1 MLLRG
6 LTIFGT
12 FLGALLAA
20 PSASAIDPDRKLTQ
34 LHHTAW
40 TARDGAPTD
49 VEMLA
54 QTEDGFL
61 WFATRSG
68 LVRFDG
74 AQFERYKST
83 SGEALPSGS
92 IRSLLALPGNGLIVG
107 WIFGGASLLRDGRVT
122 NFGQKDGYP
131 TGTTYQFLVDSDGR
145 LWAATA
151 DALARFDGARWHV
164 IGADWNFAGQRAIA
178 LFLDRDGT
186 LGAFTQNSLMILPKG
201 GTAFQPTGAKS
212 STRRP
217 LARLRDGTLLVSDGK
232 GIRTISN
239 IAGYDDIGRVL
250 VETTTANARRMV
262 VDRDGAVWF
271 EDDRGVGRI
280 AHPWRP
286 DAAPEHFSKS
296 EGLSDTGA
304 VPLIEDREG
313 NVWVATANGIDRF
326 RVGPFLPPT
335 GALQVNFAAIA
346 PDLRGG
352 VLISGFK
359 GESRHVGAEG
369 AVRELG
375 PIRGTC
381 AYRDPDGVVW
391 FGAQQ
396 DTPRIAELWRY
407 QGNRLERVALPADIP
422 PNAVVQSITM
432 DATRTL
438 WISVRRAGIYRLS
451 GGAWTKPAE
460 LPGAGRRT
468 AVVMMADARGR
479 VWLSYGSEVALWDQG
494 KVRTYT
500 AKDGL
505 EVGVVHAIHE
515 KGAHL
520 WMAGEGGLAILESD
534 RFRSLAT
541 GDREVLRGI
550 KGVVET
556 EAGDLWLHGST
567 GVVQVKADQ
576 VRSALSQS
584 TRAMSYRLFDYD
596 DGLAGVPA
604 DLGPL
609 PTLVASTDGR
619 LWFATNRGVFM
630 LDPGRHAT
638 NNAAPTVVVKSVIA
652 DGAPQLPAERIGLP
666 ALTQSV
672 QLDYAATTSTVPRRM
687 RYRYKLSGFDRDWQD
702 AGARRQAFYTNLGP
716 GNYRFEVI
724 AANED
729 EVWTRTGAT
738 VDFAIA
744 PAWYQT
750 RTFAALC
757 VLGVLGLLALLYRL
771 RVQQVRSQIQGRLQ
785 ERLLERERIARELH
799 DTLIQGFQGLVLTLG
814 AGLRRLAPGESRD
827 AMQLALQRAQD
838 MLAQGRDR
846 VRDLRDS
853 VGFDGDLPAA
863 LKDAAGLLSV
873 THPAEFALSVS
884 GEPRPLH
891 PLAMEEA
898 FLISREALANAFQHA
913 AARRIEVE
921 IDNGESQLRVR
932 IRDDGKGMA
941 GEIIDKGVPGHWGM
955 SGMRE
960 RAQRLGARLLVR
972 SGQGAGTDVELE
984 IPAKVAYRA
993 EAALAD

>member
-6 LTIFGT
+6 LRL
-12 FLGALLAA
+12 LGSLVALLAA
-20 PSASAIDPDRKLTQ
+20 APAFAIDPDRTLTQ
-34 LHHTAW
+34 LHHAAW

-74 AQFERYKST
+74 AQFERYKSA
-83 SGEALPSGS
+83 SGDALPSGS

-122 NFGQKDGYP
+122 NFGKNEGYP
-131 TGTTYQFLVDSDGR
+131 TGTTYQFLVDSDGK

-151 DALARFDGARWHV
+151 DALARFDGTRWHV
-164 IGADWNFAGQRAIA
+164 IGADWNFGGQRAVA

-186 LGAFTQNSLMILPKG
+186 LGAFTQNSLMTLPKG
-201 GTAFQPTGAKS
+201 STAFQPTGAKT

-217 LARLRDGTLLVSDGK
+217 LARLPDGTLIASDAR
-232 GIRTISN
+232 GIRTISS
-239 IAGYDDIGRVL
+239 IATYDESQRVL

-262 VDRDGAVWF
+262 VDKDGAVWF
-271 EDDRGVGRI
+271 EDNRGVGRI
-280 AHPWRP
+280 AHPGRP
-286 DAAPEHFSKS
+286 DATAEYFSKS

-304 VPLIEDREG
+304 VPLIEDRAG

-326 RVGPFLPPT
+326 RVGPFLLPT
-335 GALQVNFAAIA
+335 GALQVNFAAMA
-346 PDLRGG
+346 PDAQGG
-352 VLISGFK
+352 LLVTGFK
-359 GESRHVGAEG
+359 GDSRHVGADG
-369 AVRELG
+369 GVREFG

-396 DTPRIAELWRY
+396 DTPRVAELWRY
-407 QGNRLERVALPADIP
+407 QENRLERVALPADIP

-432 DATRTL
+432 DASRTL

-451 GGAWTKPAE
+451 EGAWSKPAE
-460 LPGAGRRT
+460 LPDTGRRT
-468 AVVMMADARGR
+468 AVVMMADAKGR

-505 EVGVVHAIHE
+505 AVGVVHAIHE
-515 KGAHL
+515 KGTHL
-520 WMAGEGGLAILESD
+520 WMAGEGGLAVLDSD
-534 RFRSLAT
+534 RFRSLRT
-541 GDREVLRGI
+541 EDPEVLRGL
-550 KGVVET
+550 KGLAET
-556 EAGDLWLHGST
+556 SAGDLWLHGST
-567 GVVQVKADQ
+567 GAVNVKADQ
-576 VRSALSQS
+576 IRRALSDS
-584 TRAMSYRLFDYD
+584 THAMSYRLFDYD
-596 DGLAGVPA
+596 DGFAGVPT

-609 PTLVASTDGR
+609 PTLVEGTDGR

-630 LDPGRHAT
+630 LDPRLD
-638 NNAAPTVVVKSVIA
+638 AANRVAPAVVVNALVA
-652 DGAPQLPAERIGLP
+652 DGTRHLPGPSVGLP
-666 ALTQSV
+666 ALTTSLQV
-672 QLDYAATTSTVPRRM
+672 DYAATTNAVPRRT
-687 RYRYKLSGFDRDWQD
+687 RYRYRLSGVDRDWQE

-729 EVWTRTGAT
+729 GVWTRTRAA

-750 RTFAALC
+750 WWFAALC
-757 VLGVLGLLALLYRL
+757 ILGFLGLLAFLYRV
-771 RVQQVRSQIQGRLQ
+771 RVHQVRSQIQERLQ

-814 AGLRRLAPGESRD
+814 AGLRRLTPGESRD
-827 AMQLALQRAQD
+827 AMEQALRRAQD

-898 FLISREALANAFQHA
+898 YLISREALANAFQHA
-913 AARRIEVE
+913 AAKRIEVE

-941 GEIIDKGVPGHWGM
+941 GDVVDKGMPGHWGM

-993 EAALAD
+993 EAVHAD